1 MNIDK
6 MIDLNLDR
14 IVAPRPDN
22 SHEFIDAPVKRPN
35 KLPINRSMKTVA
47 NITNDGKKKN

>member
-1 MNIDK
+1 

-22 SHEFIDAPVKRPN
+22 SHEFITAPVKKSN
-35 KLPINRSMKTVA
+35 KLPITRSMKTVA
-47 NITNDGKKKN
+47 NVTSDGKKKN